1 MNDTTT
7 TAGNREPM
15 RFAFGKSS
23 LGNILVA
30 TIDKGISA
38 ILLGDAR
45 DALLRELRNR
55 FPMALLTE
63 ARAMLEPLLAE
74 VVSVIEMPGRAIDLP
89 LDPRG
94 SEFQLR
100 VWRAVCEIPAG
111 ATASY
116 REIADRIGASK
127 SMRAVA
133 QACAANALAVAIP
146 CHRVVHADG
155 TLAGY
160 RWGAARKQ
168 ILLDREAA

>member
-1 MNDTTT
+1 MSGTTI

-15 RFAFGKSS
+15 RFGCGKSS
-23 LGNILVA
+23 LGDVLVA
-30 TIDKGISA
+30 MTDKGISA
-38 ILLGDAR
+38 ILFGDAR
-45 DALLRELRNR
+45 DALLRELGNR
-55 FPMALLTE
+55 FPMASLIE
-63 ARAMLEPLLAE
+63 ATAMLEPLLAE
-74 VVSVIEMPGRAIDLP
+74 VVSLVEMPGRAIDLP

-100 VWRAVCEIPAG
+100 VWRSVCEIPAG

-116 REIADRIGASK
+116 REIADRIGASN

-155 TLAGY
+155 TLGGY
-160 RWGAARKQ
+160 RWGAACKQ